1 MSRYELLVINHVPY
15 MIRLHKVSVTHVFV
29 KGCSFCYLHRCW
41 KQAVP
46 ALSMVCCDAR

>member
-29 KGCSFCYLHRCW
+29 KGLQFLLPASLLEASGPRSFDGL
-41 KQAVP
+41 
-46 ALSMVCCDAR
+46 L